1 MKMEPDHE
9 NGAIFKL
16 QPNENIIFSCSH
28 CYCTTFVL
36 VSYSLDTQV
45 MLILILIG
53 MPYSKKAVFNFEKVL
68 NPQNHS
74 SSGSLDPSSTPISS
88 SQISD

>member
-16 QPNENIIFSCSH
+16 QPNENI
-28 CYCTTFVL
+28 
-36 VSYSLDTQV
+36 
-45 MLILILIG
+45 ILIG

-74 SSGSLDPSSTPISS
+74 SSGSLDPSSTPLSS